1 MSREEKKERTGG
13 IRAGRESK
21 DCSVYLVVV
30 RMNGPGCLDTEKRKK
45 KKTRDSS
52 AMVFNVQ

>member
-21 DCSVYLVVV
+21 DCCVYLVVV
-30 RMNGPGCLDTEKRKK
+30 RMNGPGCLDTEKK